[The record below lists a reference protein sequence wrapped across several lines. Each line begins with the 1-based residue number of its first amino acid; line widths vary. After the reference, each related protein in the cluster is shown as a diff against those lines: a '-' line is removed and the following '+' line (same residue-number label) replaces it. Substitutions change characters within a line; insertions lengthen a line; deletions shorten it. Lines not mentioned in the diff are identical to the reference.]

1 MFGLGTWE
9 LVIVLVVLLL
19 LFGSRLPSVMR
30 GLGKSVTEFKKGM
43 NDITEEPQQTR
54 PAPQQPQQ
62 PQDPQHPQN
71 PMVG

>member
-9 LVIVLVVLLL
+9 LVVVLVVLLL

-43 NDITEEPQQTR
+43 NEITEEPRQAQQVQ
-54 PAPQQPQQ
+54 PPQQ
-62 PQDPQHPQN
+62 QDPQHPQN